1 MNCKHEHVR
10 CTNNVFFC
18 LKCGAEVPS
27 PYQAGKNP
35 SGAGKPAEAPKRA
48 VKRTRKKTDD

>member
-1 MNCKHEHVR
+1 MNCKHEQVR

-27 PYQAGKNP
+27 PYQAGKNS
-35 SGAGKPAEAPKRA
+35 SGAGKPADGPKKP